1 MKYLSV
7 LSVICGVI
15 ATKAYA
21 ECWSEKLGY
30 PCCSYSKN
38 VLFEDNDGQWSVEND
53 NWCGI
58 PKGTSSNCWAE
69 KLGYPCCSSS
79 KDVLFEDSD
88 GQWSVENDNWCG
100 IPKSS
105 TPSTTITKTT
115 TTITSKAPTSTYNPN
130 VPPKPALTNL
140 DSIRDPAANCDI
152 SDSIKGDSLAKAA
165 PFRMGVGLNGSDKSS
180 STVLSKKMCQL
191 IAYQFNSVTY
201 SNLMKA
207 EHMLDKTASQNNAKN
222 GNDMPVL
229 KFDTIIDGLEFCQK
243 NNVKMRGH
251 TLVWHTQT
259 PSWFFRTNFQ
269 DNGSFVNASKMEK
282 RMESYIKQM
291 LEFIQYY
298 YPGVVDVWD
307 VVNEAVEITNG
318 SYDSSTGWNT
328 RTKFDGGD
336 NLWYK
341 TMGADYVFKA
351 FRFARK
357 YADKNVKLIYND
369 YNTFMSQKTNAIS
382 NLIKKLKAENL
393 VDGVGL
399 QSYLNADWPN
409 RNDYKSAIQ
418 KFSSLGVEIQIT
430 ELTIKTDGSGNK
442 FNNQATHY
450 QQVFQ
455 IYKDLK
461 KSGVNITSVTVFGL
475 QDGYLFYS
483 NDSTDTRLWDHNLK
497 KKPVYNA
504 IMKVLKS

>member
-1 MKYLSV
+1 MKYLTA
-7 LSVICGVI
+7 LSLIGAVY

-21 ECWSEKLGY
+21 ECWSERLGY
-30 PCCSYSKN
+30 PCCK
-38 VLFEDNDGQWSVEND
+38 
-53 NWCGI
+53 
-58 PKGTSSNCWAE
+58 SSTE
-69 KLGYPCCSSS
+69 
-79 KDVLFEDSD
+79 VFFEDSD
-88 GQWSVENDNWCG
+88 GQWSVGNDDWCG
-100 IPKSS
+100 IPKDDNCWSKALGYPCCTS
-105 TPSTTITKTT
+105 TNDVIYKDNDGEWGIENDDWCGITKSNPIETKTT
-115 TTITSKAPTSTYNPN
+115 IIKTTTSKAPTSTYNPN

-140 DSIRDPAANCDI
+140 DSIKDPAANCDI

-165 PFRMGVGLNGSDKSS
+165 PFRMGVGLNGSDKST
-180 STVLSKKMCQL
+180 STVLSKKMRQL

-207 EHMLDKTASQNNAKN
+207 EHILDKSASQANANK

-229 KFDTIIDGLEFCQK
+229 KFDTIIDGLEFCK
-243 NNVKMRGH
+243 ENNIKMRGH
-251 TLVWHTQT
+251 TLVWHVQT
-259 PSWFFRTNFQ
+259 PEWFFRTNFS
-269 DNGSFVNASKMEK
+269 DSGSYVNAQKMEK

-291 LEFIQYY
+291 LEFVQYY

-307 VVNEAVEITNG
+307 VVNEAVEIEGG

-328 RTKFDGGD
+328 RTKYNGSA
-336 NLWYK
+336 NPWYA
-341 TMGADYVFKA
+341 TMGPDYVFKA

-369 YNTFMSQKTNAIS
+369 YNTFMSQKTNAIY
-382 NLIKKLKAENL
+382 NLVKKLKSENL
-393 VDGVGL
+393 IDGVGL

-409 RNDYKSAIQ
+409 RNDYKNAMQ
-418 KFSSLGVEIQIT
+418 RFASLGVEIQAT
-430 ELTIKTDGSGNK
+430 ELTIKTDGSSNK
-442 FNNQATHY
+442 FNNQAKHY
-450 QQVFQ
+450 QEVFK

-497 KKPVYNA
+497 KKPVYYSIMNA
-504 IMKVLKS
+504 LKA